1 MHASL
6 STKSGRYNMVKK
18 LEVMEGRY
26 KERANTLNSHL
37 QKNVQEIMNIYC
49 EIVKDLNSFIDFKN
63 IHEFCALTELV
74 SNLSKYSISDK
85 H

>member
-18 LEVMEGRY
+18 LEVMEGRC

-49 EIVKDLNSFIDFKN
+49 EIIKDLNSFIDFKN
-63 IHEFCALTELV
+63 IHEICALTELV
-74 SNLSKYSISDK
+74 SNLRKYSISDK